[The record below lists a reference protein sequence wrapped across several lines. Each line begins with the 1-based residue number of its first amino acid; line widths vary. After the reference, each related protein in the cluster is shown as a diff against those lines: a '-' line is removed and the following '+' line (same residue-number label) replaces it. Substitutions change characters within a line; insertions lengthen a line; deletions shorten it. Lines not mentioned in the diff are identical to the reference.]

1 MKYRKIELFISLV
14 TAASVAAILIQYMYP
29 LNTFQMRAVYIFDF
43 IVVVILA
50 IDFIIRMNAS
60 EDGRLK
66 FVLKH

>member
-14 TAASVAAILIQYMYP
+14 TAASVAAILIQYVYP
-29 LNTFQMRAVYIFDF
+29 LNTLQMRAVYIFDF